1 MHGFIRIVSGAALL
15 LAATTIADLRAQTR
29 TAVRPADLVLRGGK
43 IVTVDEARPVAEAMA
58 IGGDTIVA
66 VGPESEIQP
75 YVGPATRVID
85 LQTTSGFNTDSLED
99 VRRSAELAVIIVIRK
114 RHATRS

>member
-1 MHGFIRIVSGAALL
+1 MHTFIRTVSGAALL

-66 VGPESEIQP
+66 GGSESEIQP
-75 YVGPATRVID
+75 YGGPATRGID
-85 LQTTSGFNTDSLED
+85 LK
-99 VRRSAELAVIIVIRK
+99 SALGVPRLLDAHVHLTGVGPAARN
-114 RHATRS
+114 